1 MQLTQIA
8 HMGEEGHNFCG
19 KRTFTNVIFDVQIS
33 QIKASEDIATATST
47 LDVLYPAL
55 MGLRQYISAWAIELL
70 ILVRGNA
77 RARTWDKRSRAPTSF
92 RINITNR

>member
-1 MQLTQIA
+1 
-8 HMGEEGHNFCG
+8 MGEEGHNFCG

-70 ILVRGNA
+70 ILGKAMREPYIGISEVEHPRL
-77 RARTWDKRSRAPTSF
+77 SV
-92 RINITNR
+92 